1 MRFAW
6 FASTSLPFPRKSFK
20 GTARGKERH
29 ACLPGGG
36 FREKTW
42 QGAQEQGKK
51 LSGTNQERGQKSCA
65 GGGGSA
71 RGEDAV
77 TRKPNHQ
84 GQSSVSSHV
93 SLHTVTSAASLPL
106 GLSSHLRPPELGSHH
121 PHLPYSLHYTSDL
134 AWHSNWCAMFIYVL
148 FVTCHEAPS
157 FTKCLSDCHQMIARR
172 IMWGR

>member
-1 MRFAW
+1 MHTTKKPGEHELCLVRKYLP
-6 FASTSLPFPRKSFK
+6 SLPFPQKSFK
-20 GTARGKERH
+20 GTAWGKERH

-51 LSGTNQERGQKSCA
+51 LSGTNQEKGQKSCA
-65 GGGGSA
+65 GGGGGSA

-77 TRKPNHQ
+77 TRIPNHQ

-93 SLHTVTSAASLPL
+93 SLHTVTFAASLPL

-121 PHLPYSLHYTSDL
+121 PHLPHTTTLY
-134 AWHSNWCAMFIYVL
+134 I
-148 FVTCHEAPS
+148 
-157 FTKCLSDCHQMIARR
+157 
-172 IMWGR
+172 